1 MNGLA
6 GRMPIALLVI
16 CLAAVVGIN
25 SAHSSRATR
34 HYNHLVYAGARED
47 HVSVIREY
55 HSLPKDM
62 RESARVKGYY
72 EKALESYA
80 DNGSPSWFPTV
91 ERTDLLVFFSVLL
104 VAVVVLYLTR
114 PRRQVAYTAIKPTA
128 EPPSEGQLQFVRR
141 LNNGIVPPGLT
152 KATAAT
158 LIRTRLN
165 EMSLASRRQRIDIS
179 PFDFMSQ
186 SKSHRERMREER
198 ERKRAEERIARQK
211 AQEERRKVRDAQR
224 AQKAEERLY
233 DKRLAEE
240 AKLFKAREEAQEG
253 VVRKARNEK
262 TRTIHEFQ
270 DLVNGIL
277 ADKVIEPQEVR
288 QLKAWL
294 MANRKAS
301 DDFAAMLKLI
311 DESLQD
317 GVIDAD
323 ETQALYEG
331 IIDCLLTLRERVN

>member
-1 MNGLA
+1 MNSLA
-6 GRMPIALLVI
+6 GRIAIALLVV
-16 CLAAVVGIN
+16 CLAVVVGIN

-34 HYNHLVYAGARED
+34 HYNHLVYAGAHED
-47 HVSVIREY
+47 HAAVIREY
-55 HSLPKDM
+55 HCLPKDM
-62 RESARVKGYY
+62 RESSRVKGYY
-72 EKALESYA
+72 EKAVAECV
-80 DNGSPSWFPTV
+80 DNGRPSWFPTV
-91 ERTDLLVFFSVLL
+91 ERTDLVVFCIVLL
-104 VAVVVLYLTR
+104 VAVAVLYLTK
-114 PRRQVAYTAIKPTA
+114 PKPQVVYAAIKPEA

-152 KATAAT
+152 KTTAAI
-158 LIRTRLN
+158 LIKTRLN

-198 ERKRAEERIARQK
+198 ERKRAEERLARQK
-211 AQEERRKVRDAQR
+211 AQEERRKERDAQR

-240 AKLFKAREEAQEG
+240 AKLFKAREDAKDG
-253 VVRKARNEK
+253 VVKKARNEK
-262 TRTIHEFQ
+262 ARTIQEFQ
-270 DLVNGIL
+270 NLVNGIL

-294 MANRKAS
+294 MANRRAS

-317 GVIDAD
+317 GIIDAD

-331 IIDCLLTLRERVN
+331 IIDCLLTLRERN